1 MSKKPLALSD
11 QLRQAIEQSGQSRY
25 AISKETGIDES
36 VLSKFV
42 RGLRGM
48 SLDSVDALA
57 EHLGLRLT
65 TDDEPQ
71 RKGR

>member
-1 MSKKPLALSD
+1 MSKTPLALSD
-11 QLRQAIEQSGQSRY
+11 QLRQAIEQSYQTRY
-25 AISKETGIDES
+25 AISQATGIDES